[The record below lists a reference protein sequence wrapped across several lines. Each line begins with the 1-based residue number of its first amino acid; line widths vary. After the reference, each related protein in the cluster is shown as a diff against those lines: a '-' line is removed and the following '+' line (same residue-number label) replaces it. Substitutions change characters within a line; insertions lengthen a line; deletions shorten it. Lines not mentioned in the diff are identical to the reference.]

1 MRKILYALSLAVV
14 IAAAAAIVFA
24 QGPPPTSKG
33 WIHIP
38 DSTIQHLADIGVRA
52 HTNHLIFVRSQG
64 KPTKPIPPT
73 GPTGM
78 FPAPLWE
85 YYTGTDYDQATGS
98 NVIVIVDAYHYATAL
113 NDFNYFSQ
121 QFGLPRESSTNPMA
135 STNTVFQVV
144 YATGKQPRANCGWA
158 QEAALD
164 IEWAHAMAP
173 KAKIILVEA
182 ASSSFADLFVAVDK
196 ATTLVPDS
204 GGQVSMSW
212 GGSEFSTEAN
222 YDSHFPT
229 NGDVVYFA
237 SSGDAGGKTIY
248 PSVSPYVVAAGGT
261 SLSFTGSGDATSI
274 TNEKGWSGSG
284 GGPSLYEPKPTY
296 QYDVTM
302 PDTLGERRGVPDV
315 SFDADPY
322 SGVSV
327 YDSTSCQG
335 YVGWMVFGGTS
346 VSSPALAGLTNSA
359 GSFALDSVAELSLI
373 YSPAS
378 SFRDIT
384 TGTAGSYSAGTGWDF
399 VTGIGTPMLHTK
411 M

>member
-1 MRKILYALSLAVV
+1 MRKILFALSLAVV
-14 IAAAAAIVFA
+14 IAAAAVIVFA

-38 DSTIQHLADIGVRA
+38 DSTIQRLGDIGFRA

-64 KPTKPIPPT
+64 KPIKPT

-78 FPAPLWE
+78 YPKPLWE
-85 YYTGTDYDQATGS
+85 YYTGTNYSAQSNGS
-98 NVIVIVDAYHYATAL
+98 NVIVIVDAYHYPTAL
-113 NDFNYFSQ
+113 NDFNYFSN
-121 QFGLPRESSTNPMA
+121 QFGLPTESSTSPTA

-144 YATGKQPRANCGWA
+144 YATGKQPKANCGWA

-173 KAKIILVEA
+173 KAKIVLVEA
-182 ASSSFADLFVAVDK
+182 ATNSFADLFKAVDV
-196 ATTLVPDS
+196 ATDIV
-204 GGQVSMSW
+204 GAEGRGQVSMSW

-222 YDSHFPT
+222 YDSHFPLD
-229 NGDVVYFA
+229 GGVVYFA

-261 SLSFTGSGDATSI
+261 SLSVTGSGNTAVISS
-274 TNEKGWSGSG
+274 EKGWSGSG
-284 GGPSLYEPKPTY
+284 GGPSLYELKPTY
-296 QYDVTM
+296 QYDVAM
-302 PDTLGERRGVPDV
+302 PVTDGHRGVPDI

-346 VSSPALAGLTNSA
+346 VSSPALAGLTNAA
-359 GSFALDSVAELSLI
+359 GTFALDSVHQLSLI
-373 YSPAS
+373 YSSAS
-378 SFRDIT
+378 FFRDIT
-384 TGTAGSYSAGTGWDF
+384 TGTAGSYTAGEGWDF
-399 VTGIGTPMLHTK
+399 VTGIGTPMSLTK